1 MSIDEDKAFD
11 KVQYPF
17 IIFKKK
23 NFQKTRKK
31 GEHHQ
36 LEKEYLQEGFQN
48 GSGVGGYFLHYFPE
62 PNLKKKL
69 NR

>member
-1 MSIDEDKAFD
+1 MIMSIDADKAFD

-17 IIFKKK
+17 IILKKK

-36 LEKEYLQEGFQN
+36 LEKNIYRRGFKMAA
-48 GSGVGGYFLHYFPE
+48 E
-62 PNLKKKL
+62 
-69 NR
+69 